1 MMETEYLAVYDIA
14 DGRRLNRTAAILKD
28 YGVRVQKSVF
38 ELRLSDSRLEE
49 MLCRLR
55 GVLDERV
62 DGIKIFPLCEACLQR
77 RYRLGNARFSDTAT
91 DWIIV

>member
-1 MMETEYLAVYDIA
+1 MEKEYLAVYDIA
-14 DGRRLNRTAAILKD
+14 DGRRLNRAAAILKD

-38 ELRLSDSRLEE
+38 ELRLSDARLEE

-77 RYRLGNARFSDTAT
+77 RYRLGNARFSATIT